1 MRVDDSTRD
10 AGRIGGELRSER
22 HESGFGGGAGAA
34 PGGGEADQGMG
45 VGGDEG
51 AEGGGAVDGV
61 QHGVVGRVAS
71 RFDCVEPRC
80 LLATSDI
87 PLFSLLII
95 SLGVKKEVK

>member
-34 PGGGEADQGMG
+34 PGGREADQGMG

-61 QHGVVGRVAS
+61 EHGVVGRV
-71 RFDCVEPRC
+71 EPLRLC
-80 LLATSDI
+80 RTALSFGHLGYST
-87 PLFSLLII
+87 LFTAYY
-95 SLGVKKEVK
+95 

>member
-1 MRVDDSTRD
+1 MLVDDSTSD

-22 HESGFGGGAGAA
+22 LESGFGGGAGAA

-61 QHGVVGRVAS
+61 EHGVVGAVGR
-71 RFDCVEPRC
+71 VEPLRLC
-80 LLATSDI
+80 RTALS
-87 PLFSLLII
+87 FGH
-95 SLGVKKEVK
+95 LGYSTLVTA